1 MVKQIK
7 STSFF
12 TEHAVMILSAAITV
26 IIALWGILSHETFG
40 AAADMLM
47 TGLQEH
53 FSWLYLGVML
63 LFVFFSL
70 GLALS
75 NWGQI
80 RLGEDDER
88 PEYSTISWFA
98 MLFGTGMGIGMVFWS
113 VAEPLSHY
121 IAPMAGITPGTPEAK
136 AFAMRSC
143 FMHWGLHPWACY
155 AVMGLGLAYFQFRR
169 KESALASNLLKPLW
183 GDTQSGKYT
192 GTAVDVFTTV
202 LTTTGVATSFGMG
215 CLQISEGLNYLFG
228 IPSNLITWTVIIVVI
243 CFIYLRS
250 AISGVSRGIK
260 KLSDINLVFFVI
272 LMVLAFAA
280 GPMLDTLKL
289 GLNGMADYLKYFLS
303 DSLRM
308 QSEGDSGWIQA
319 WRVFYWAWWLSWAPF
334 VGIFIARISRGRTI
348 REFIFGVMIIPTLVS
363 ILWFTVF
370 GGLTLNV
377 TDQFSSKQLAVMS
390 AHPETALFHIF
401 DKYPL
406 GLLLSLIALMLL
418 VTFFITSANSATFV
432 LGMLTSHG
440 ELDPPAGKKTFWGIL
455 IAVVAFALILSGSIE
470 MIQTISI
477 VIAFPYLFIL
487 LLICVSLVL
496 ALRKDKQENNQNDSI
511 TKEEIP

>member
-1 MVKQIK
+1 MKQLKTKLITCF
-7 STSFF
+7 SG
-12 TEHAVMILSAAITV
+12 HVVMILSAAVTIV
-26 IIALWGILSHETFG
+26 IALWGILSHKTFG
-40 AAADMLM
+40 AAADILM
-47 TGLQEH
+47 AGLKEH
-53 FSWLYLGVML
+53 FSWLYLVGML

-75 NWGQI
+75 NWGKI
-80 RLGEDDER
+80 RLGEDHEK

-113 VAEPLSHY
+113 VSEPLSHY

-169 KESALASNLLKPLW
+169 KTTALASNLLVPLW
-183 GDTQSGKYT
+183 GNTRAGKYA

-215 CLQISEGLNYLFG
+215 CLQISEGLHHLFG
-228 IPSNLITWTVIIVVI
+228 IPSNLVTWTIIIVII

-250 AISGVSRGIK
+250 AISGVNRGIK
-260 KLSDINLVFFVI
+260 KLSDINLVFFIVLLI
-272 LMVLAFAA
+272 LAFAV
-280 GPMLDTLKL
+280 GPKMDTLKL
-289 GLNGMADYLKYFLS
+289 GMESIIDYLRYYLS

-308 QSEGDSGWIQA
+308 QSEGDSSWIQA

-348 REFIFGVMIIPTLVS
+348 REFVFGVMIIPTMVS

-377 TDQFSSKQLAVMS
+377 TDHFTSKQLAAMT

-401 DKYPL
+401 DQYPL

-440 ELDPPAGKKTFWGIL
+440 KLDPPAGKKTFWGIL
-455 IAVVAFALILSGSIE
+455 IAVVAFALILSGSID

-487 LLICVSLVL
+487 LLICISLIL
-496 ALRKDKQENNQNDSI
+496 ALRKDTRKS
-511 TKEEIP
+511 T

>member
-1 MVKQIK
+1 
-7 STSFF
+7 
-12 TEHAVMILSAAITV
+12 
-26 IIALWGILSHETFG
+26 
-40 AAADMLM
+40 
-47 TGLQEH
+47 
-53 FSWLYLGVML
+53 
-63 LFVFFSL
+63 
-70 GLALS
+70 
-75 NWGQI
+75 
-80 RLGEDDER
+80 
-88 PEYSTISWFA
+88 
-98 MLFGTGMGIGMVFWS
+98 
-113 VAEPLSHY
+113 
-121 IAPMAGITPGTPEAK
+121 
-136 AFAMRSC
+136 
-143 FMHWGLHPWACY
+143 
-155 AVMGLGLAYFQFRR
+155 
-169 KESALASNLLKPLW
+169 
-183 GDTQSGKYT
+183 
-192 GTAVDVFTTV
+192 
-202 LTTTGVATSFGMG
+202 
-215 CLQISEGLNYLFG
+215 
-228 IPSNLITWTVIIVVI
+228 
-243 CFIYLRS
+243 
-250 AISGVSRGIK
+250 
-260 KLSDINLVFFVI
+260 
-272 LMVLAFAA
+272 MVLAFAA

-496 ALRKDKQENNQNDSI
+496 ALRKDKQKINRNDPI